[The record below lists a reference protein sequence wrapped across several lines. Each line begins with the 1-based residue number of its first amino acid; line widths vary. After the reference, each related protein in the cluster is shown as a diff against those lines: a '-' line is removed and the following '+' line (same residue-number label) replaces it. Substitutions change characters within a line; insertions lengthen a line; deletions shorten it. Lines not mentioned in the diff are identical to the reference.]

1 MNNYYDNLD
10 IEKEFDLVPSED
22 ELSSENIYEEN
33 LNFSSLHN
41 ILQPREFKF
50 IIENNGCEN
59 ESCKNT
65 INEINKLKEECSNL
79 EKKYMLIDRTHSQQ
93 IQELT
98 EKSNDLTRKIYL
110 MSSKIQNYEGE
121 GLSELSYYK
130 LNRLEMSLLKLLAN
144 MRMKI
149 SKIEMSQING
159 IKTENKR
166 ICKSCNKSKINCII
180 RPCNH
185 LSLCYECVQKSLK
198 CPICFNFIEYY
209 DRFYIPNN

>member
-10 IEKEFDLVPSED
+10 IEREFDLVPSED

-33 LNFSSLHN
+33 LNFSSLYN

-50 IIENNGCEN
+50 IIENNGCDN
-59 ESCKNT
+59 DTCKNIT
-65 INEINKLKEECSNL
+65 NEINKLKDECSNL
-79 EKKYMLIDRTHSQQ
+79 EKKYMLIDRMHSQQ

-98 EKSNDLTRKIYL
+98 EKTNDIARKIHL
-110 MSSKIQNYEGE
+110 MNSKIQNYEGE

-130 LNRLEMSLLKLLAN
+130 INRLEMSLLKLLAN
-144 MRMKI
+144 IRMKI

-159 IKTENKR
+159 IQTENNKL
-166 ICKSCNKSKINCII
+166 CKCCKNSKINCIM

-185 LSLCYECVQKSLK
+185 LSMCYECVQKSLK
-198 CPICFNFIEYY
+198 CPLCFNFIEYY
-209 DRFYIPNN
+209 DKFFIPNN

>member
-1 MNNYYDNLD
+1 MNNYYDNFD

-22 ELSSENIYEEN
+22 ELSTENMPEES

-50 IIENNGCEN
+50 IIDNDCDN
-59 ESCKNT
+59 ETCTNT
-65 INEINKLKEECSNL
+65 ANEINKLKEECSNL
-79 EKKYMLIDRTHSQQ
+79 EKKYMLIDRSHSQQ

-98 EKSNDLTRKIYL
+98 EKTNDMSRKINS
-110 MSSKIQNYEGE
+110 MNAKIQNYEGE
-121 GLSELSYYK
+121 GLSDISYYK
-130 LNRLEMSLLKLLAN
+130 LNRLEMNLLKLLAN
-144 MRMKI
+144 VRRKV
-149 SKIEMSQING
+149 SKIEMGQING
-159 IKTENKR
+159 IQTENNKL
-166 ICKSCNKSKINCII
+166 CKFCKNSRINCIM

-185 LSLCYECVQKSLK
+185 LSMCYECVQKSLK